1 MPGPLES
8 VIKEKV
14 LQRLAGERA
23 YQRGC
28 ELHQHAHVQ
37 PSEFAAD
44 LAAADVL
51 DGATRSVT
59 LTSEAGELD
68 PACPCPEAEGGL
80 LCEHGVATALAWLAW
95 RKSGIKVK
103 PVRKKKL
110 TIEESLALLPPERL
124 VRIILDVAAAHPL
137 ANAALQ
143 RCVAMHSTQGLDVA
157 ALRKSI
163 STQLAAGGKTAIRK
177 VPELQARVVQVE
189 RDIRQVMAGGNPY
202 AALDLCE
209 VALAQLIK
217 LTRSMDRYW
226 NDMIQCQAR
235 FEQLHADAAEAAHP
249 PPVELAERIAR
260 LMALAAPAAA
270 FANVGQTHGAALGEA
285 GLRELQSLLPH
296 NPLAINLNVSIC
308 ESLGDT
314 ALMRRAIE
322 AHPNPGASHYTALAE
337 LHFAQG
343 NLPAAIQAA
352 EDGMAKVRWDRHLLQ
367 KVLLPWIAAAQG
379 APAAL
384 ERALT
389 WFRKSPSVL
398 AYRQL
403 RETAAGLNC
412 WPEWRAHMWEILKD
426 GKTVPPW
433 VAVSVVHAILIDD
446 DNPGGALQLYRDR
459 PNGEPDRLL
468 DIATA
473 YEPVNPHLA
482 TDLRFE
488 HATQLVLEGR
498 YPDAVAS
505 LCSAARRA
513 EACDDS
519 AYFHEEMRRF
529 AALHNRK
536 STLVKLLRLNANAL
550 GLPGAQLA

>member
-37 PSEFAAD
+37 PSEFTAD

-80 LCEHGVATALAWLAW
+80 LCEHGVATALAWLEW
-95 RKSGIKVK
+95 RKSGKKVK

-110 TIEESLALLPPERL
+110 SIEESLALLPPERL
-124 VRIILDVAAAHPL
+124 VRMILDVAAAHPL
-137 ANAALQ
+137 ANAALL
-143 RCVAMHSTQGLDVA
+143 RFVALHSTQGLDVV

-163 STQLAAGGKTAIRK
+163 ATQLAAGGKTAIRK
-177 VPELQARVVQVE
+177 VQDLQARVAQVE

-226 NDMIQCQAR
+226 NDLLVYKSH
-235 FEQLHADAAEAAHP
+235 FELLHAEITAAAHP
-249 PPVELAERIAR
+249 APVELAGR
-260 LMALAAPAAA
+260 LAHLIALAAPMAA
-270 FANVGQTHGAALGEA
+270 FADVGHTHGAALGEV
-285 GLRELQSLLPH
+285 GLRELQSLLPE
-296 NPLAINLNVSIC
+296 NPLALNLNLSIC
-308 ESLGDT
+308 EGLGDT

-322 AHPNPGASHYTALAE
+322 AHPNPGASHYVALAN
-337 LHFAQG
+337 LHFQQG

-352 EDGMAKVRWDRHLLQ
+352 QDGMARVRWDRQPLQ
-367 KVLLPWIAAAQG
+367 QLLLPWIAATQG

-384 ERALT
+384 EQALT
-389 WFRKSPSVL
+389 WLRKSPSVL

-403 RETAAGLNC
+403 RETASGLHC
-412 WPEWRAHMWEILKD
+412 WPEWRVRLWELLKD
-426 GKTVPPW
+426 GKTIPAW
-433 VAVSVVHAILIDD
+433 VAVSIVHAILIDD

-473 YEPVNPHLA
+473 YEPANPRLA

-488 HATQLVLEGR
+488 HATQLILEGR

-505 LCSAARRA
+505 LCSAAKRA
-513 EACDDS
+513 EACEDS
-519 AYFHEEMRRF
+519 AYFHEQMRRF
-529 AALHNRK
+529 AVLHNRK
-536 STLVKLLRLNANAL
+536 TTLVKLFRLNANAL
-550 GLPGAQLA
+550 GLTGAQLT